1 MTALQYSQ
9 GDVRK
14 EGEVSMAVA
23 GSTATMAASNL
34 FGVGRSAQNSEVT
47 SDGSKIGMDGF
58 LSMFM
63 TQLKHQDPTNP
74 LESYELAA
82 QLAQFSSVEKLSQIN
97 ANILKEMDYLASIS
111 YGQMTQMIG
120 KEVVGVDDSIQLHQG
135 ETSKS
140 SYKLD
145 VPASVTLR
153 IVNENGTLVRAMSL
167 GDQISGSYEVQWD
180 GKDNSGKAAPDGTYH
195 VQVEAV
201 DAEGNVLDVTRTV
214 SGKVYAFRMD
224 QNIPQLIVGGAD
236 GARLPLG
243 SITEVRNG
251 EAGGE
256 D

>member
-1 MTALQYSQ
+1 MS
-9 GDVRK
+9 V
-14 EGEVSMAVA
+14 V
-23 GSTATMAASNL
+23 GSTAATATAASNL
-34 FGVGRSAQNSEVT
+34 FGVGRSAQNSGVS
-47 SDGSKIGMDGF
+47 SDGNKIGMDGF
-58 LSMFM
+58 LNMFM
-63 TQLKHQDPTNP
+63 TQLKNQDPTNP

-140 SYKLD
+140 SYKLE

-153 IVNENGTLVRAMSL
+153 IVNENGTLVRTLSP
-167 GDQISGSYEVQWD
+167 GDQISGTYEVQWD

-201 DAEGNVLDVTRTV
+201 DAEGNALDVTQTV

-243 SITEVRNG
+243 SIIEVRNG
-251 EAGGE
+251 ETGGE